1 MKNYIFTASILL
13 MSFFYTATA
22 HAIGC
27 VAVATG
33 SGVEGNKLN
42 YQLSSPLV
50 TIDPDAP
57 TGNILWTR
65 NINTAGLKWLCQS
78 GAQRQYRSAMGAA
91 FSQIVGSN
99 LRGNIYSTGIEGL
112 GIQVSD
118 LYQPNK
124 AVENMAYPTSQQAYS
139 WSSTGYTRIDF
150 IKVGPIGSG
159 DLANGQLATFSF
171 DGVTVMTV
179 SVLGSRLKHK
189 SCTIDGQQYNR
200 TIPLGIFNTTDI
212 VTTSKDVPFEL
223 KLKCQADAVPVY
235 VQFDALN
242 GSSGDGLLNL
252 DTTVE
257 DPASGIAVEIINAG
271 NKMPLKLAQEIKY
284 HMNQETSVSIPL
296 IAHYK
301 KTGSVITAGKA
312 NAGMTITINER

>member
-1 MKNYIFTASILL
+1 MKNYLFTASMLL
-13 MSFFYTATA
+13 MPFFYTTTA
-22 HAIGC
+22 HAVGC
-27 VAVATG
+27 TALATG

-65 NINTAGLKWLCQS
+65 NINTSGAKWLCQS
-78 GAQRQYRSAMGAA
+78 TAQRQYRSAMGPA

-124 AVENMAYPTSQQAYS
+124 AVANMAYPTAQQTLT
-139 WSSTGYTRIDF
+139 WSSASYTRIDF
-150 IKVGPIGSG
+150 IKVGPIGAG
-159 DLANGQLATFSF
+159 DLNNGQLATFSF

-189 SCTIDGQQYNR
+189 SCTIDGQYNR
-200 TIPLGIFNTTDI
+200 TIPLGSFKTTDI
-212 VTTSKDVPFEL
+212 VNTSKDVPFEL

-242 GSSGDGLLNL
+242 GSSGEGLLNL

-257 DPASGIAVEIINAG
+257 DPASGVAVEVINT
-271 NKMPLKLAQEIKY
+271 NNNTPLKLAQEIKY

-296 IAHYK
+296 ISRYK

>member
-1 MKNYIFTASILL
+1 MKNYITPALVLL
-13 MSFFYTATA
+13 MPLFYTATV
-22 HAIGC
+22 HARGC
-27 VAVATG
+27 GAVATG

-42 YQLSSPLV
+42 YQLSSPLI

-65 NINTAGLKWLCQS
+65 NINTAGLKWRCDS
-78 GAQRQYRSAMGAA
+78 GAQRLYRSAMGTA
-91 FSQIVGSN
+91 FSKIVGSN
-99 LRGNIYSTGIEGL
+99 TRGNIYSTGIEGL

-118 LYQPNK
+118 LFQPNK
-124 AVENMAYPTSQQAYS
+124 AVANTAYPTAQQAYS
-139 WSSTGYTRIDF
+139 WSSTSYTRIDF

-159 DLANGQLATFSF
+159 DLTNGQLASFSF
-171 DGVTVMTV
+171 DDVTVMTV

-189 SCTIDGQQYNR
+189 SCTIDGQHNR
-200 TIPLGIFNTTDI
+200 TIPLGTFKTTDI
-212 VTTSKDVPFEL
+212 INTSKDVPFEL
-223 KLKCQADAVPVY
+223 ILKCQADAVPVY

-257 DPASGIAVEIINAG
+257 DPASGVAVEIINASD
-271 NKMPLKLAQEIKY
+271 NNPLKLAKEIKY

-301 KTGSVITAGKA
+301 KTGSVIKGGKA
-312 NAGMTITINER
+312 NAGMTITITER